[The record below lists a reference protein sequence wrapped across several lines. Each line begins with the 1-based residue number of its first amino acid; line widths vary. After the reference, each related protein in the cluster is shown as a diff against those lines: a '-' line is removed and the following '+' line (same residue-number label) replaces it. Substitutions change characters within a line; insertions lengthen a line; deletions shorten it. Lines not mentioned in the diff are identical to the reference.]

1 MVTCSCFKAKKGQ
14 AECNPKWLL
23 EMITNGLLPNPGST
37 TCSIF
42 SQLSHDSSKKLV
54 SNCSSQPSLPDVL
67 AKNWPLAKSHQMG
80 VVDGQLPKS
89 IN

>member
-1 MVTCSCFKAKKGQ
+1 MDTCSCFKPIKGQ

-23 EMITNGLLPNPGST
+23 EMMTKGLLPNPGST

-54 SNCSSQPSLPDVL
+54 SNCSSQPSLPDRL
-67 AKNWPLAKSHQMG
+67 AKN
-80 VVDGQLPKS
+80 
-89 IN
+89 